1 MRGDWNH
8 KAWFRNER
16 LASGI
21 VCSCTYDRVRVI
33 CLTMRAFC
41 SAVSRRDCCNTETAA
56 VPWHLLIPDD
66 WQRGKAEGS
75 WGMPAVR
82 KAVWLFAV
90 SCCRPNASAQ
100 RLAALFIPSD
110 SCDSRPADWV
120 HVWFTNPAFESLSRC
135 CQLFYLYCCLLCT
148 VVKQALLYLRR
159 LPCFRGCTKVAS

>member
-1 MRGDWNH
+1 MFTGCSTLTKQALECSPLDFRRSSILAFYSLCLCLSLSPPHRVCGQVRSVNH

-21 VCSCTYDRVRVI
+21 VCSCTYDRVI

-100 RLAALFIPSD
+100 WWWIDA
-110 SCDSRPADWV
+110 
-120 HVWFTNPAFESLSRC
+120 
-135 CQLFYLYCCLLCT
+135 
-148 VVKQALLYLRR
+148 
-159 LPCFRGCTKVAS
+159 